1 MPISQ
6 MEVISQFPFSR
17 LNDGAVVN
25 SNKLLL
31 RVFGDDSDLPRT
43 PWSATNRQITPQV
56 YRN

>member
-1 MPISQ
+1 MPFSQ

-17 LNDGAVVN
+17 LNDGAVVK
-25 SNKLLL
+25 SKLTL
-31 RVFGDDSDLPRT
+31 RAFGDDSDLPRT